1 MNIGKKGEEIAS
13 AYLVKRG
20 FKIVERNFSKKVG
33 ELDIIAIKDK
43 EFYFVEVKTS
53 LDKVDKE
60 NRPEERVDHYKL
72 KRISRA
78 IQIYTLRKNLEGKN
92 WRFLVIPI
100 LLNPESGTARIKIIE
115 DVVPE

>member
-1 MNIGKKGEEIAS
+1 MNIGEKGEEIAS
-13 AYLVKRG
+13 AYLLKRG

-33 ELDIIAIKDK
+33 ELDIIALKGNDL
-43 EFYFVEVKTS
+43 YFVEVKTS
-53 LDKVDKE
+53 LDKGNKE
-60 NRPEERVDHYKL
+60 NRPEERVDRYKL

-78 IQIYTLRKNLEGKN
+78 IQIYTLRKNVEEKN

-100 LLNPESGTARIKIIE
+100 LLNPEAGTARVKIIE